1 MITQERLHEMFEYRD
16 GTLYRKKSLGRSK
29 TGDKAGFVNNKGYI
43 YINID
48 KKCIAA
54 HRLIWVMQHG
64 AFPELIDHID
74 GDRQNNRIEN
84 LRSADRFGNA
94 QNKRMHKNNTSGIKG
109 VFWEKNANKWRA
121 QITYNKKQKH
131 LGLFDSADDAFEFMS
146 LARDVLHGQFAN
158 HGITQLQADVAAL
171 KGASA

>member
-29 TGDKAGFVNNKGYI
+29 TGDKAGFVTNKGYI

-64 AFPELIDHID
+64 VFPELIDHID
-74 GDRQNNRIEN
+74 GDRLNNCIEN
-84 LRSADRFGNA
+84 LRLADRFGNA
-94 QNKRMHKNNTSGIKG
+94 QNKRMHKNNTSGVKG
-109 VFWEKNANKWRA
+109 VYWKRDKNKWAA
-121 QITYNKKQKH
+121 QITCNNQQKYFQESN
-131 LGLFDSADDAFEFMS
+131 LPNLAQLLANSS
-146 LARDVLHGQFAN
+146 LLLLKASNAQGYLHIYLLIRQN
-158 HGITQLQADVAAL
+158 
-171 KGASA
+171 

>member
-29 TGDKAGFVNNKGYI
+29 TGDKAGFVTNKGYI

-74 GDRQNNRIEN
+74 GDRLNNRIEN
-84 LRSADRFGNA
+84 LRLADRFGNA
-94 QNKRMHKNNTSGIKG
+94 QNKRMHKNNTSGVKG
-109 VFWEKNANKWRA
+109 VYWKRDKNKWAA
-121 QITYNKKQKH
+121 QITCNNQQKF
-131 LGLFDSADDAFEFMS
+131 LGCFASIDEANEAVS
-146 LARDVLHGQFAN
+146 LARSSLHGQFAN
-158 HGITQLQADVAAL
+158 HGITTLTDRITAL
-171 KGASA
+171 EAK